1 MSYSQQRPV
10 KMHCKVCESAKMSP
24 AIIASHFPK
33 NKGVTV
39 CPTLLAIQCRGCG
52 KRGHT
57 ISYCKE
63 KPKPTTA
70 TTTTLATL
78 APKPRDTTPK
88 MTAYDSLYMS
98 DDDDDD
104 ATVVIQIQEPKKEK
118 KEKKEK
124 KAKTVGP
131 AKKFCWATAE
141 SESSGSDEEEEEE

>member
-1 MSYSQQRPV
+1 MSYSQRPV

-24 AIIASHFPK
+24 TIIASHFPK

-52 KRGHT
+52 KKGHT

-63 KPKPTTA
+63 KPKQT

-78 APKPRDTTPK
+78 APKPKEVAKNTTPK

-98 DDDDDD
+98 DDDATDD
-104 ATVVIQIQEPKKEK
+104 VVIQMQEPRVKKEK
-118 KEKKEK
+118 KEKE
-124 KAKTVGP
+124 P

-141 SESSGSDEEEEEE
+141 SESSGSDEEEE

>member
-10 KMHCKVCESAKMSP
+10 KMHCKVCESAKMSS

-57 ISYCKE
+57 ISYCKPTTLVAKE
-63 KPKPTTA
+63 TKKETKPKETKKETK
-70 TTTTLATL
+70 
-78 APKPRDTTPK
+78 PK
-88 MTAYDSLYMS
+88 TAYDSLYMS
-98 DDDDDD
+98 DDDDV

-118 KEKKEK
+118 EKKEK
-124 KAKTVGP
+124 SVGP

-141 SESSGSDEEEEEE
+141 SESSGSDEEEE

>member
-1 MSYSQQRPV
+1 
-10 KMHCKVCESAKMSP
+10 MSP

-57 ISYCKE
+57 ISYCKPTTLSKE
-63 KPKPTTA
+63 TTLVAKPKETKSKETKKE
-70 TTTTLATL
+70 TK
-78 APKPRDTTPK
+78 PK
-88 MTAYDSLYMS
+88 TAYDSLYMS
-98 DDDDDD
+98 DDDD
-104 ATVVIQIQEPKKEK
+104 ATVVIQIQEP

>member
-98 DDDDDD
+98 DDDDD